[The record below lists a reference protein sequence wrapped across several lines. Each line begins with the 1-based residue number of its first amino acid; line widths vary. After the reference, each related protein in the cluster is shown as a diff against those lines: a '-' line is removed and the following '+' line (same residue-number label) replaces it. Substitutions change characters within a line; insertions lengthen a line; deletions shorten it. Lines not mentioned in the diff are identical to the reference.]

1 VREPA
6 RAPAGDDTRARLVA
20 AAEQLF
26 AARGIEAVSLR
37 EISRHSGAR
46 NAIATQYHF
55 KDRAGVLAA
64 IMQKHQPVV
73 EAGRQAL
80 LDQYEASGVAGE
92 QAVRVLAGALVRPLA
107 AQLADSDGGPEFLQ
121 IHAELLDR
129 LPAGGPAT
137 GLPSVARWR
146 ALVDPLLERDAV
158 RLHRRYTAI
167 LHAATELARRAE
179 TGPHTDDRLF
189 VSYLVD
195 VVTAILSFPVS
206 AETRRLADERDV
218 AVGPGAKKRRR
229 AAGAAPARARD
240 AAGTVGTARTD
251 DTAGTVDGHDRA
263 GAGNA
268 TGTG

>member
-1 VREPA
+1 VAGPT

-26 AARGIEAVSLR
+26 AERGIEAVSLR

-64 IMQKHQPVV
+64 IVQKHQPAI

-92 QAVRVLAGALVRPLA
+92 EAVRFLAGALVRPLA
-107 AQLADSDGGPEFLQ
+107 AKLGDPDGGREFLQ
-121 IHAELLDR
+121 IHGEMLDR
-129 LPAGGPAT
+129 LPGGGPGTA
-137 GLPSVARWR
+137 LPSVARWR
-146 ALVDPLLERDAV
+146 ARVDPFLERDAV

-167 LHAATELARRAE
+167 LHAATELARRAQS
-179 TGPHTDDRLF
+179 GPHTDDRLF

-218 AVGPGAKKRRR
+218 AVGSGSRRR
-229 AAGAAPARARD
+229 RGSGRSGRTGSTGSTGA
-240 AAGTVGTARTD
+240 T
-251 DTAGTVDGHDRA
+251 
-263 GAGNA
+263 GAG
-268 TGTG
+268 

>member
-1 VREPA
+1 MIAPAQA
-6 RAPAGDDTRARLVA
+6 RATAGDVTRARLVA

-26 AARGIEAVSLR
+26 AERGIEAVSLR

-64 IMQKHQPVV
+64 IMLKHQPTV

-80 LDQYEASGVAGE
+80 LDQYEAAGTDGPD
-92 QAVRVLAGALVRPLA
+92 ALRTLAGALVRPLA
-107 AQLADSDGGPEFLQ
+107 AKLADPDGGPEFLQ
-121 IHAELLDR
+121 IHAEMLDR
-129 LPAGGPAT
+129 PPGGT
-137 GLPSVARWR
+137 GPTALPSVARWR
-146 ALVDPLLERDAV
+146 TLVDPLLERDAV

-167 LHAATELARRAE
+167 LHAATELARRAQ

-206 AETRRLADERDV
+206 AETRRLADERDA
-218 AVGPGAKKRRR
+218 AVGSRKVG
-229 AAGAAPARARD
+229 RARKL
-240 AAGTVGTARTD
+240 AE
-251 DTAGTVDGHDRA
+251 RA
-263 GAGNA
+263 
-268 TGTG
+268 

>member
-1 VREPA
+1 VAAPA
-6 RAPAGDDTRARLVA
+6 RAPAGDVTRARLVA

-26 AARGIEAVSLR
+26 AERGIEAVSLR

-64 IMQKHQPVV
+64 IMLKHQPTV

-80 LDQYEASGVAGE
+80 LDQYEAAAIDGPDGV
-92 QAVRVLAGALVRPLA
+92 RMLAGALVRPLA
-107 AQLADSDGGPEFLQ
+107 AKLADPDGGPEFLQ
-121 IHAELLDR
+121 IHAEMLDR
-129 LPAGGPAT
+129 LPGGAGAT
-137 GLPSVARWR
+137 ALPSVARWR

-167 LHAATELARRAE
+167 LHAATELARRAQ

-218 AVGPGAKKRRR
+218 AVGTARGTRRR
-229 AAGAAPARARD
+229 RRTAD
-240 AAGTVGTARTD
+240 AV
-251 DTAGTVDGHDRA
+251 
-263 GAGNA
+263 
-268 TGTG
+268 

>member
-1 VREPA
+1 LPSTERTGRDRRLQQVKEPA

-26 AARGIEAVSLR
+26 AERGIEAVSLR
-37 EISRHSGAR
+37 EVSRHSGAR

-64 IMQKHQPVV
+64 IMEKHQPAV

-80 LDQYEASGVAGE
+80 LDQYEASGITGE
-92 QAVRVLAGALVRPLA
+92 EAVRVLAGALVRPLA
-107 AQLADSDGGPEFLQ
+107 AKLADPDGGPEFLQ

-137 GLPSVARWR
+137 ALASVARWR
-146 ALVDPLLERDAV
+146 ALVDPLIERDAV

-167 LHAATELARRAE
+167 LHAATELARRAQ
-179 TGPHTDDRLF
+179 TGPHTDERLF

-206 AETRRLADERDV
+206 GETRRLADERDV
-218 AVGPGAKKRRR
+218 AVAGVGSRRSGR
-229 AAGAAPARARD
+229 APRIAGKP
-240 AAGTVGTARTD
+240 
-251 DTAGTVDGHDRA
+251 
-263 GAGNA
+263 
-268 TGTG
+268 